1 MTIIKEVRSPNMP
14 YTMPCGDPLEGLSGE
29 TPETA
34 VLVHVNL
41 HKTEALSRETG
52 VHACFGAGAQS
63 AASALEPKPS
73 GEVHARSEPAR
84 RVLWWGSSRLA
95 WRETMD
101 KLIHI
106 RFLRCVSITDRSR
119 FVSPLL
125 Q

>member
-14 YTMPCGDPLEGLSGE
+14 PCLAVTLWPLEGLNGE

-41 HKTEALSRETG
+41 HKTEALSRETE

-73 GEVHARSEPAR
+73 GEVHAR
-84 RVLWWGSSRLA
+84 
-95 WRETMD
+95 RETRA
-101 KLIHI
+101 L
-106 RFLRCVSITDRSR
+106 VG
-119 FVSPLL
+119 
-125 Q
+125 